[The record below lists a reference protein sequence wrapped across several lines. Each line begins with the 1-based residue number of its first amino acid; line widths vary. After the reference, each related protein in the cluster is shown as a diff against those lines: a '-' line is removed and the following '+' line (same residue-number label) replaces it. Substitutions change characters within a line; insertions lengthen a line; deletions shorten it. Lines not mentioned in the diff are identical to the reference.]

1 MRPAGRVPEDRCM
14 TSSTDT
20 LPARPA
26 GPPAPALVRL
36 HPAELERRLEAYLL
50 IARRIGAAPARQA

>member
-1 MRPAGRVPEDRCM
+1 M

-26 GPPAPALVRL
+26 GPPAPAPVRL

>member
-1 MRPAGRVPEDRCM
+1 M

-50 IARRIGAAPARQA
+50 IARRIGATPARQA